1 MSTYNRYYCTS
12 CYSVWDENQCIPKI
26 LDCGHSFCLKC
37 LKRLFQNEQII
48 CPEDMKCI
56 KINSLNQLRTNEEL
70 LHPQP
75 QRSDRI
81 LPSTHSSQ
89 QDISVTKSETVTQ
102 STTRLFI
109 NVPDYS
115 VSIRKPHMIYQKE
128 KIPWTREQLQQCLQQ
143 LQDSQQQFELNQQT
157 NFNEAYRM
165 ITQQKRYLIEQIQQ
179 KFSDFQIKLRNIE
192 SQILYELNIVALKL
206 EDDIRQTNISVD
218 KKAIVQILSI
228 KERIEQLLLL
238 SNEKLNNQVDLVNS
252 LTQQTEQIIN
262 NLVKQEFQFVQDI
275 ITKEMQIKFD
285 LTVYD
290 YLPQFCTIKKY
301 ENLQRN
307 QSQNRS
313 KTRVRTLNDSHSN
326 NHTNKSNQSLS
337 FSNSSPKPRGHD
349 NSISQPFQY
358 SKNAHHLEEPSYQRM
373 NPRELTF
380 GGQLQ
385 QHEFRRSHDSKNS
398 RTLSSTKLYEATG
411 IDRIEDLLLKGLPI
425 EKLDLTNQN
434 LNDSDIQ
441 ELIKLIQ
448 QSTSQIEILK
458 LGKNRITDI
467 GFDKLLTLLLKR
479 SDIHTLNLTNNECT
493 EKSIDMIERR
503 IQKLQGK
510 TIYLSNC
517 KLNNLN
523 QLKKKQTLFQ
533 NKSVTLFL

>member
-12 CYSVWDENQCIPKI
+12 CYSVWDENQCVPKI

-37 LKRLFQNEQII
+37 LKRLLQNDQII

-75 QRSDRI
+75 QRSERI

-109 NVPDYS
+109 NVPDNS
-115 VSIRKPHMIYQKE
+115 VSIRKPQQVYKKE
-128 KIPWTREQLQQCLQQ
+128 QIPWTREQLQQCHQQ
-143 LQDSQQQFELNQQT
+143 LQEYHQQFELNQ
-157 NFNEAYRM
+157 M
-165 ITQQKRYLIEQIQQ
+165 IIQQKRTLIEQIQQ
-179 KFSDFQIKLRNIE
+179 KFSDFQIKLKNIE
-192 SQILYELNIVALKL
+192 SQLLYELNIMTFDKSISPQTKSQLLKSN
-206 EDDIRQTNISVD
+206 QP
-218 KKAIVQILSI
+218 KKV
-228 KERIEQLLLL
+228 RIEQLLLL
-238 SNEKLNNQVDLVNS
+238 SNEKLNAQVDLVNT
-252 LTQQTEQIIN
+252 LTQQTEQLITS
-262 NLVKQEFQFVQDI
+262 LSKQETLMVHDLI
-275 ITKEMQIKFD
+275 NKEMQIQFD

-301 ENLQRN
+301 ENNNNRN
-307 QSQNRS
+307 QLQNKSQ
-313 KTRVRTLNDSHSN
+313 TRVKTLNDSNSN
-326 NHTNKSNQSLS
+326 NCTNKSNQSLS
-337 FSNSSPKPRGHD
+337 FTSSSPKPKVRD
-349 NSISQPFQY
+349 NSSSKPFQY
-358 SKNAHHLEEPSYQRM
+358 SKNAHHIEESPSQRQ

-380 GGQLQ
+380 GPSVQL
-385 QHEFRRSHDSKNS
+385 RRSHDSRNAS
-398 RTLSSTKLYEATG
+398 PNNKLYEATG
-411 IDRIEDLLLKGLPI
+411 IDRLEELLFKGLPI

-434 LNDSDIQ
+434 LNDQDVQ
-441 ELIKLIQ
+441 ELIKLVQ

-458 LGKNRITDI
+458 LGKNRISDI

-479 SDIHTLNLTNNECT
+479 SDIHTLNLSNNDCT
-493 EKSIDMIERR
+493 VKSIDMIERR
-503 IQKLQGK
+503 IQKLYGK

-517 KLNNLN
+517 KLNNLT

-533 NKSVTLFL
+533 NKGVTLFL

>member
-37 LKRLFQNEQII
+37 LKRLFQNDQII

-75 QRSDRI
+75 QRSERI

-109 NVPDYS
+109 NVPDNS
-115 VSIRKPHMIYQKE
+115 VSIRKPHQIYKKE
-128 KIPWTREQLQQCLQQ
+128 QIPWTREQLQHCHQQ
-143 LQDSQQQFELNQQT
+143 LQESHQQFELNQQT
-157 NFNEAYRM
+157 NYNEAFRM
-165 ITQQKRYLIEQIQQ
+165 IIQQKRCLIEQIQQ

-192 SQILYELNIVALKL
+192 SQLLYELNIVALKI
-206 EDDIRQTNISVD
+206 EDEIRQMHITID
-218 KKAIVQILSI
+218 KKAISQIQST

-238 SNEKLNNQVDLVNS
+238 SNDKLNSQVDLVNS
-252 LTQQTEQIIN
+252 LTQQTEQLIN
-262 NLVKQEFQFVQDI
+262 NLAKQETIIVQDLI
-275 ITKEMQIKFD
+275 NKQMQIKFD

-290 YLPQFCTIKKY
+290 YLPSFCTIKKY
-301 ENLQRN
+301 DNNNKN
-307 QSQNRS
+307 QSQNRTN
-313 KTRVRTLNDSHSN
+313 TRVKTLNDSNSN
-326 NHTNKSNQSLS
+326 HHTNKSNQSLS
-337 FSNSSPKPRGHD
+337 FTNSSPKPKGHD
-349 NSISQPFQY
+349 NSFSKPFQY
-358 SKNAHHLEEPSYQRM
+358 SKNAHHLEEPPQQRL

-380 GGQLQ
+380 GGSVQL
-385 QHEFRRSHDSKNS
+385 RKSHDSRS
-398 RTLSSTKLYEATG
+398 FSSNNKLYEATG
-411 IDRIEDLLLKGLPI
+411 IDRIEDLLFKGLPI

-434 LNDSDIQ
+434 LNDQDIQ

-458 LGKNRITDI
+458 LGKNRISDI
-467 GFDKLLTLLLKR
+467 GFDKLLSLLLKR
-479 SDIHTLNLTNNECT
+479 SDIHTLNLSNNDCT

-503 IQKLQGK
+503 IQKLHGK

-533 NKSVTLFL
+533 NKGVILFL